1 MMQDCNNS
9 TLGLYVPS
17 AENPWDIS
25 KIRFIYR
32 RLGFGISNDKAKA
45 LLSKSPG
52 ELIEEIINSAKIMP
66 LTPAPE
72 WGFWNNAEISNS
84 GNNQAY
90 YKTVWQ
96 KQAFTNF
103 LSDGFR
109 ERLTLFWSNHFVTEY
124 YDYNR
129 SQYLYQYHS
138 RLQQYSLGN
147 FKEFVSA
154 IGLEPAMLLY
164 LNGYSNKK
172 KAPNENY
179 ARELYELF
187 TLGEGNGY
195 TSSDITETSRALT
208 GYNKYSNGNGSGII
222 FNENTFDDGEKTIF
236 GKTGNWGYEDV
247 IDILFQEKKE
257 LIANFICEKLY
268 KYFVSPVLDKKIT
281 SELAST
287 FISNNFELV
296 PVYQKLFKS
305 EHFFDLNSSNVL
317 IKSPID
323 LFVFMQNDFEFVFPQ
338 NFQKNH
344 TNYMKARCIEMGQEI
359 FKPIDVAGWQENH
372 DWISTGTLPMRWEF
386 IEYILN
392 RHWAG
397 NKEQFRTFIIS
408 LVGQN
413 EKDPKVIVD
422 KLKDHMFCKYDIK
435 EEERLDAVNIFKG
448 EIPDNYF
455 EDGTWTLN
463 YESVPTQVYNL
474 MLFFIS
480 LPEFQLK

>member
-1 MMQDCNNS
+1 MQDCNNS

-32 RLGFGISNDKAKA
+32 RLGFGISNEKAKA
-45 LLSKSPG
+45 LLTKSPG

-208 GYNKYSNGNGSGII
+208 GYNKYSNGNGSAII
-222 FNENTFDDGEKTIF
+222 FNENTFDDGQKTIF
-236 GKTGNWGYEDV
+236 EKTGNWGYEDV

-268 KYFVSPVLDKKIT
+268 QYFVSPVLNKKIT

-296 PVYQKLFKS
+296 PVYQQLFKS

-323 LFVFMQNDFEFVFPQ
+323 LFVFMQNDFEFEFPE

-422 KLKDHMFCKYDIK
+422 KLKDYMFCKYDIK
-435 EEERLDAVNIFKG
+435 EEERLDAINIFKG

>member
-1 MMQDCNNS
+1 MQGCNNS
-9 TLGLYVPS
+9 TLTLYVPS
-17 AENPWDIS
+17 SENPWDIS

-32 RLGFGISNDKAKA
+32 RLGFGISNEKAKA
-45 LLSKSPG
+45 LLTKSPE
-52 ELIEEIINSAKIMP
+52 ELIDEIINSAKMMP

-72 WGFWNNAEISNS
+72 WGFWNNDEINNS
-84 GNNQAY
+84 GNNQGY
-90 YKTVWQ
+90 YKTLWQ
-96 KQAFTNF
+96 KQAFSNF

-147 FKEFVSA
+147 FKEFLSA

-195 TSSDITETSRALT
+195 DSSDITETSRALT
-208 GYNKYSNGNGSGII
+208 GYNKYSNGNGSAII
-222 FNENTFDDGEKTIF
+222 FSENNFDAGEKTIF
-236 GKTGNWGYEDV
+236 GKTGNWGYQDV
-247 IDILFQEKKE
+247 VDILFQEKKE

-268 KYFVSPVLDKKIT
+268 KYFISPVLNKEIT

-287 FISNNFELV
+287 FISNNFELI
-296 PVYQKLFKS
+296 PVYNQLFKS
-305 EHFFDLNSSNVL
+305 EHFFDLKSSNVL

-323 LFVFMQNDFEFVFPQ
+323 LFVFIQNDFEFVFGQ
-338 NFQKNH
+338 TFQEKH
-344 TNYMKARCIEMGQEI
+344 INYMKARCVEMGQEI

-372 DWISTGTLPMRWEF
+372 DWISTGTIPMRWEF

-408 LVGQN
+408 LVGQD

-422 KLKDHMFCKYDIK
+422 KLKDYMFCKYDIK
-435 EEERLDAVNIFKG
+435 EEEQTDAINIFKG
-448 EIPDNYF
+448 DIPDNYF
-455 EDGTWTLN
+455 QDGTWTLN

>member
-1 MMQDCNNS
+1 MQGCNNS
-9 TLGLYVPS
+9 TLTLYVPS
-17 AENPWDIS
+17 SENSWNIS

-32 RLGFGISNDKAKA
+32 RLGFGISNEKAKA
-45 LLSKSPG
+45 LLTKSPG
-52 ELIEEIINSAKIMP
+52 ELIEDIINSAKIMP

-72 WGFWNNAEISNS
+72 WGFWNNDEINNS
-84 GNNQAY
+84 GNNQGY

-154 IGLEPAMLLY
+154 IGLEPAMLMY

-208 GYNKYSNGNGSGII
+208 GYNKYSNGNGSAII
-222 FNENTFDDGEKTIF
+222 FNENTFDAGEKTIF
-236 GKTGNWGYEDV
+236 GKTGNWGYQDI

-268 KYFVSPVLDKKIT
+268 RYFVSPVLNKEIT

-296 PVYQKLFKS
+296 PVYQQLFKS

-323 LFVFMQNDFEFVFPQ
+323 LFVYMQNDFEFVFPE

-408 LVGQN
+408 LVGED

-422 KLKDHMFCKYDIK
+422 KLKDYMFCKYDIK
-435 EEERLDAVNIFKG
+435 EEERMDAINIFKG
-448 EIPDNYF
+448 EIPENYF
-455 EDGTWTLN
+455 QDGTWTLN